1 MIERRGENEA
11 IEGEEI
17 YLAFLGAIG
26 QQWKLP
32 MTLISRHCATFS
44 L

>member
-1 MIERRGENEA
+1 MIERRGKIEA
-11 IEGEEI
+11 VEGEEI
-17 YLAFLGAIG
+17 YLAFLGVNG